1 MIQCKYKNVG
11 CGINMA
17 CKDQEQH
24 DNEKVKEHLMMT
36 KYRLDNAQ
44 HELSDTKEQL
54 ATALK

>member
-1 MIQCKYKNVG
+1 MIQCEYKNVG

-36 KYRLDNAQ
+36 KLEVYRYGNF
-44 HELSDTKEQL
+44 EFY
-54 ATALK
+54 